1 MCRKKTQ
8 ALKNQLDLSS
18 SSHVILF
25 TNLMDKRYNGRQ
37 IQFSGKKRVPL
48 NQRFLLGIRNGIPI
62 CLGYLS
68 VSFGFGILAVKSGLS
83 AFAATIISFTN
94 LTSAGQ
100 TAGIALISA
109 GSSLVEMAL
118 TQLTINL
125 RYALMAISLSQKLDG
140 SFTTFHRLV
149 AAYGIT
155 DEIYAVSSS
164 QLEPVSPS
172 YMYGLIF
179 ISTVGWVIGTL
190 LGAVAGQILPA
201 SLTNA
206 MGIVLYGMFLA
217 IIIPPARKER
227 SVLFAVLLAA
237 GLSVVFYYCIPALSV
252 GFSVII
258 SSVCASAAAALLF
271 PREEV

>member
-1 MCRKKTQ
+1 MK
-8 ALKNQLDLSS
+8 
-18 SSHVILF
+18 
-25 TNLMDKRYNGRQ
+25 
-37 IQFSGKKRVPL
+37 
-48 NQRFLLGIRNGIPI
+48 QRFFQGVRNGIPI

-83 AFAATIISFTN
+83 ALAATLISITN

-109 GSSLVEMAL
+109 GSTLVEMAL

-140 SFTTFHRLV
+140 SFTTLHRLI

-164 QLEPVSPS
+164 QLEPVTPP
-172 YMYGLIF
+172 YMYGLIV
-179 ISTVGWVIGTL
+179 ISTIGWVCGTV

-237 GLSVVFYYCIPALSV
+237 GLSMIFHYLIPALSV

-258 SSVCASAAAALLF
+258 SSVCASAAAALMF
-271 PREEV
+271 PRAEEV